1 MEAAKKIVASDGAIV
16 VAGSITLV
24 GDALKNLQ
32 DEDYGDDEDEE

>member
-1 MEAAKKIVASDGAIV
+1 V